1 LGEAILYN
9 SSGFSMF
16 MDADVATEH
25 SKQCCEWL
33 VEGGAISKLLQL
45 IPTINRSPP
54 HEQVLK
60 HALSILANLARFPS
74 LAFSIASEMDSTNII
89 VEQLLIFR
97 YNITTQAAQLIVPL
111 QGNRYVW
118 TNAAQIAAAVT
129 WKHL

>member
-1 LGEAILYN
+1 
-9 SSGFSMF
+9 
-16 MDADVATEH
+16 
-25 SKQCCEWL
+25 
-33 VEGGAISKLLQL
+33 
-45 IPTINRSPP
+45 
-54 HEQVLK
+54 VLK

-111 QGNRYVW
+111 QGNRYIW
-118 TNAAQIAAAVT
+118 TNAALIAAAVT